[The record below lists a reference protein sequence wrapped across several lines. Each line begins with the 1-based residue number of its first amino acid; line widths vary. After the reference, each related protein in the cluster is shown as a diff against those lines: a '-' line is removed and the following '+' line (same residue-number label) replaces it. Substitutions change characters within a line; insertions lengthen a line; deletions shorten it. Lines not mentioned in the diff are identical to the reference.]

1 MSNIEKAIDTL
12 KSCHIWDCEDE
23 WALDIA
29 IESIEKQ
36 LPKRMLYI
44 PEDNDYKCPT
54 CKSRY
59 DNPQNDG
66 ILYCAICGQKIDWSE
81 EIEL

>member
-1 MSNIEKAIDTL
+1 MNDIKEAIAEMKHTKQFYSGQNNFNL
-12 KSCHIWDCEDE
+12 AIQ
-23 WALDIA
+23 AL
-29 IESIEKQ
+29 EKQ
-36 LPKRMLYI
+36 LPKIMEYI

-66 ILYCAICGQKIDWSE
+66 ILYCAICGQKIDWR
-81 EIEL
+81 

>member
-1 MSNIEKAIDTL
+1 MNDIEKSIDTL
-12 KSCHIWDCEDE
+12 KSSHSWDCEDE

-36 LPKRMLYI
+36 LPKRMLHI
-44 PEDNDYKCPT
+44 LEDNVYKCPS
-54 CKSRY
+54 CKSKY

-81 EIEL
+81 GMKL